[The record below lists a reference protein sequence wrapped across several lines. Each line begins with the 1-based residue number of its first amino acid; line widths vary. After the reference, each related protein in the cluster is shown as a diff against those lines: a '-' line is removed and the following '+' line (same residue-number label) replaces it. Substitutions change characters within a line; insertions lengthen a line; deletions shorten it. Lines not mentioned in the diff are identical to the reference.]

1 MDVELARQEWETGRR
16 RIEGLRSTDP
26 DRYRRVSAQVE
37 LVADELR
44 KRVGQKFTLAELAA
58 AFDGADD
65 WVRDLLFDAA
75 DDDDAAP
82 PDSATIAEA
91 AFHRYAHR
99 ASDYVP

>member
-1 MDVELARQEWETGRR
+1 VDVELARQEWEAGRR
-16 RIEGLRSTDP
+16 RIEALRASDP
-26 DRYRRVSAQVE
+26 DRYRRMIAQVE

-44 KRVGQKFTLAELAA
+44 KRVGQKFTLVELAD

-65 WVRDLLFDAA
+65 WARDLLFDAA
-75 DDDDAAP
+75 DEGAEP